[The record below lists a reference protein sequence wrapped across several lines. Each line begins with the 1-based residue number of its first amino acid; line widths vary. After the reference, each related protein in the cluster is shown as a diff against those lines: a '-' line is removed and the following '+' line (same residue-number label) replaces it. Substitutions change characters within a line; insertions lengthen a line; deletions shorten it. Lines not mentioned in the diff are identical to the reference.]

1 MKSGD
6 RRETEFGVDKVH
18 FPSNMNEA
26 AKLLKVKGDLW
37 LGWSLLWHSE
47 GTGSEPKWRKR
58 QQSTANRKGHT
69 LSHPAGFPV
78 GLRLREGRG
87 R

>member
-26 AKLLKVKGDLW
+26 ANLLKVKGDLW

-47 GTGSEPKWRKR
+47 GTGSEPK
-58 QQSTANRKGHT
+58 
-69 LSHPAGFPV
+69 
-78 GLRLREGRG
+78 
-87 R
+87 